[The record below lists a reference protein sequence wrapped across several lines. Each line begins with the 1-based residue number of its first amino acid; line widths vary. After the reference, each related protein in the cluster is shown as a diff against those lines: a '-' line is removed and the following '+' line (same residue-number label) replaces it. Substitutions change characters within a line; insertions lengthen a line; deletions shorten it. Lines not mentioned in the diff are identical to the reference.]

1 MKGYLKQ
8 TGKCPTNGIAL
19 MTSYT
24 TTMVM
29 NDSLF
34 PIIWVVIGLLPAIE
48 QVILWLWYAVRYEN
62 MGLGTNRELK
72 LLDRVR
78 QYEVWERRQE
88 MLVCA
93 NAEGKWVVRGQKR
106 WEKIRDK
113 KKQSSWWAR
122 MVVMEHKET
131 GFKPT
136 KIWVWVSAPSF
147 TSYMCLW
154 ASYLTSLSLS
164 STVYKMGLVKP

>member
-48 QVILWLWYAVRYEN
+48 QVILWLWYAVRYGN

-122 MVVMEHKET
+122 TSQSLKSDLRVLVRLAERSEILSESTEHL
-131 GFKPT
+131 
-136 KIWVWVSAPSF
+136 
-147 TSYMCLW
+147 YR
-154 ASYLTSLSLS
+154 ASII
-164 STVYKMGLVKP
+164 STNI